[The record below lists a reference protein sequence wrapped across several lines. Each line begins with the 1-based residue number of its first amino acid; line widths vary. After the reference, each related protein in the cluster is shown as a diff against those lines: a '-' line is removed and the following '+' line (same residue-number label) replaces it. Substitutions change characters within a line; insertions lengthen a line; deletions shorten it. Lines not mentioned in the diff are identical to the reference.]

1 MSTSPDNVVERG
13 TDTANDIEI
22 LVVEDSATQARQLAQ
37 LLETV
42 GYRVRIAS
50 DGRAGRG
57 ATAGASSAWLR
68 AAATIVRAAG
78 SHAASARVTTPV

>member
-37 LLETV
+37 LL
-42 GYRVRIAS
+42 
-50 DGRAGRG
+50 
-57 ATAGASSAWLR
+57 
-68 AAATIVRAAG
+68 
-78 SHAASARVTTPV
+78 